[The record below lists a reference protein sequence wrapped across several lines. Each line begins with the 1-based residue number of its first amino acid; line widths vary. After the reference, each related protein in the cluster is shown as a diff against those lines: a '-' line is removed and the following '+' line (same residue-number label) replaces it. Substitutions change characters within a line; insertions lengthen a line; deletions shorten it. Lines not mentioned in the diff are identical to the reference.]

1 MPFPRRAIIIL
12 AVILISLFPPA
23 AGLTADTAAADKAD
37 PNRIRLAYTGWSS
50 ALASTHVVKI
60 ILERELAYAVELREM
75 TVAALWEALATG
87 EADVTVA
94 AWLPYTHGPYYKR
107 FRDQV
112 VDLGPNLRGARV
124 GLVVPEYV
132 PISSIPDLNG
142 VGHRFR
148 NEIIGIDPDAGLMM
162 ATRKAMEAYDIDMN
176 LTPGSESSM
185 LSVLS
190 HKAKRME
197 WVVITGWSPHWMF
210 RRWDLKY
217 LDDPDGVYGRRE
229 FINTVVR
236 DSLEAD
242 RPGAYRFLDRF
253 HWTPADI
260 SRVMIQVA
268 DGAAPEEAAAQWIDN
283 NPIKVGQWL
292 R

>member
-1 MPFPRRAIIIL
+1 MPSFRL
-12 AVILISLFPPA
+12 SWVIRLTVICL
-23 AGLTADTAAADKAD
+23 GLTLLPIEPADAADD
-37 PNRIRLAYTGWSS
+37 DRNVIRLAYTGWSS

-60 ILERELAYAVELREM
+60 ILERELAYSVELRELS
-75 TVAALWEALATG
+75 VAAVWKALAAG

-94 AWLPYTHGPYYKR
+94 AWLPYTHAPYYKQ

-132 PISSIPDLNG
+132 PVSAIPDLND

-148 NEIIGIDPDAGLMM
+148 NEIIGIDPDAGLML
-162 ATRKAMEAYDIDMN
+162 ATQRAMETYGIDMN
-176 LTPGSESSM
+176 LTPGSENSM
-185 LSVLS
+185 LSVLA

-236 DSLEAD
+236 ADLAAD

-260 SRVMIQVA
+260 SKVMIQVA

-283 NPIKVGQWL
+283 NPLKVGQWL

>member
-1 MPFPRRAIIIL
+1 MPFPRRAIIIP

-75 TVAALWEALATG
+75 TVAAVWEALATG

-94 AWLPYTHGPYYKR
+94 AWLPYTHGPYYER

-124 GLVVPEYV
+124 GLVVPRYV
-132 PISSIPDLNG
+132 PISAIPELNG

-148 NEIIGIDPDAGLMM
+148 NEIIGID
-162 ATRKAMEAYDIDMN
+162 N
-176 LTPGSESSM
+176 
-185 LSVLS
+185 
-190 HKAKRME
+190 
-197 WVVITGWSPHWMF
+197 
-210 RRWDLKY
+210 
-217 LDDPDGVYGRRE
+217 
-229 FINTVVR
+229 
-236 DSLEAD
+236 
-242 RPGAYRFLDRF
+242 
-253 HWTPADI
+253 
-260 SRVMIQVA
+260 
-268 DGAAPEEAAAQWIDN
+268 
-283 NPIKVGQWL
+283 
-292 R
+292 